1 MIEISEFSKWYS
13 GKILAVDKLNLSI
26 DAGEIFGFIGPN
38 GAGKTTTIRTL
49 IGHLKASSGR
59 VALLEKDAWRE
70 GANIR
75 HRIGYLPGDLY
86 LYKKVSTRNLI
97 SYFDRLRGINTSANS
112 KLLSKR
118 FDLDLDRP
126 IGELSRGN
134 RQKAGL
140 LQALSHD
147 PDLLILDEPTT
158 GLDPL
163 LQQEFL
169 DIISQFRDQGRTV
182 FLSSHLLDEVERV
195 ADRIGLIQDGRLA
208 RIRTVDELRAEAKQS
223 IEIRFDQPVSS
234 EEFLN
239 LEGLS
244 NLNIDGN
251 TLKCVTIGSMDS
263 LVKAAAKHTVT
274 YIRSESQDLEEL
286 FLDIDTINLC
296 D

>member
-59 VALLEKDAWRE
+59 VALFEKDAWRE

-126 IGELSRGN
+126 IGELSKGN

-147 PDLLILDEPTT
+147 SDLLILDEPTT

-208 RIRTVDELRAEAKQS
+208 RIGTVDELRAEAKQS

-263 LVKAAAKHTVT
+263 LVKAAAKYTVT

-286 FLDIDTINLC
+286 FLDMYRKIN
-296 D
+296 

>member
-1 MIEISEFSKWYS
+1 VIELSEFSKWYS
-13 GKILAVDKLNLSI
+13 GKVLAVDKLSLSI
-26 DAGEIFGFIGPN
+26 GAGEIFGFIGPN

-49 IGHLKASSGR
+49 VGHLKASSGR
-59 VALLEKDAWRE
+59 VTLFEKDAWRE
-70 GANIR
+70 GADIR

-126 IGELSRGN
+126 IGELSKGN

-140 LQALSHD
+140 LQALSHN

-208 RIRTVDELRAEAKQS
+208 RIGTVDELRAEARQS

-263 LVKAAAKHTVT
+263 LVKAAAKYTVT

-286 FLDIDTINLC
+286 FLDMYRKIN
-296 D
+296 

>member
-59 VALLEKDAWRE
+59 VALFEKDAWRE

-97 SYFDRLRGINTSANS
+97 SYFDRLRGMNTSANS

-126 IGELSRGN
+126 IGELSKGN

-208 RIRTVDELRAEAKQS
+208 RIGTVDELRAEAKQS

-239 LEGLS
+239 LAGLS

-286 FLDIDTINLC
+286 FLDMYRKID
-296 D
+296 

>member
-26 DAGEIFGFIGPN
+26 GAGEIFGFIGPN

-59 VALLEKDAWRE
+59 VALFEKDAWRE

-126 IGELSRGN
+126 IGELSKGN

-208 RIRTVDELRAEAKQS
+208 RIGTVDELRAEAKQS

-286 FLDIDTINLC
+286 FLDMYRKIN
-296 D
+296 

>member
-26 DAGEIFGFIGPN
+26 NAGEIFGFIGPN

-59 VALLEKDAWRE
+59 VALFEKDAWRE

-126 IGELSRGN
+126 IGELSKGN

-208 RIRTVDELRAEAKQS
+208 RIGTVDELRAEARQS

-263 LVKAAAKHTVT
+263 LVKAAAKYTVT

-286 FLDIDTINLC
+286 FLDMYRKID
-296 D
+296 

>member
-59 VALLEKDAWRE
+59 VALFEKDAWRE

-126 IGELSRGN
+126 IGELSKGN

-208 RIRTVDELRAEAKQS
+208 RIGTVDELRAEAKQS

-286 FLDIDTINLC
+286 FLDMYRKIN
-296 D
+296 

>member
-59 VALLEKDAWRE
+59 VALFEKDAWRE

-126 IGELSRGN
+126 IGELSKGN

-208 RIRTVDELRAEAKQS
+208 RIGTVDELRAEARQS

-263 LVKAAAKHTVT
+263 LVKAAAKYTVT

-286 FLDIDTINLC
+286 FLDMYRKID
-296 D
+296 

>member
-26 DAGEIFGFIGPN
+26 GAGEIFGFIGPN

-59 VALLEKDAWRE
+59 VALFEKDAWRE

-126 IGELSRGN
+126 IGELSKGN

-208 RIRTVDELRAEAKQS
+208 RIGTVDELRAEARQS

-263 LVKAAAKHTVT
+263 LVKAAAKYTVT

-286 FLDIDTINLC
+286 FLDMYRKID
-296 D
+296 